1 MALGAGGGEGGRE
14 TGSCQEAGVRLSA
27 MVTGFCNTTLGSSGE
42 IGGWRA
48 AVEAGGC
55 PLSQLP
61 AGPGLAL
68 EPSSCQAWHMPHEVG
83 MPQEAAQPA
92 SL

>member
-1 MALGAGGGEGGRE
+1 M
-14 TGSCQEAGVRLSA
+14 RLSA
-27 MVTGFCNTTLGSSGE
+27 MVTGFCNTTLGLSSE

-61 AGPGLAL
+61 ASPGLAL
-68 EPSSCQAWHMPHEVG
+68 EPSSCQAWNMPHEVG